1 MKITRCKYGHYY
13 DKAYFREC
21 PHCCRA
27 RGGRDE
33 DIIIGKN
40 ELSTDLSG
48 KNSLPGRNVRINQ
61 LQDDSNYGQG
71 SNRDIS
77 QKEQDRKKA
86 ERWIGE
92 AWDELEKVAKESP
105 KTKVTEKAAQ
115 REKQEDRQEKITEEK
130 NTVSVKKKHRNS
142 EQNLGKYMLFAAMP
156 LKVIKNQEFCMDFC
170 IFPEKDWET
179 GAKMLSFKSQESIR
193 DLKPVQMALPT
204 KAVLHILYKEEEI
217 FHKDIELEAER
228 ENVFCTFP
236 VTVTDTRDRRFHMI
250 KAVFEIEEQN
260 IEIPLYL
267 MPNP

>member
-105 KTKVTEKAAQ
+105 KTKVQK
-115 REKQEDRQEKITEEK
+115 KQLKEK
-130 NTVSVKKKHRNS
+130 NKKT
-142 EQNLGKYMLFAAMP
+142 GK
-156 LKVIKNQEFCMDFC
+156 K
-170 IFPEKDWET
+170 
-179 GAKMLSFKSQESIR
+179 R
-193 DLKPVQMALPT
+193 
-204 KAVLHILYKEEEI
+204 
-217 FHKDIELEAER
+217 
-228 ENVFCTFP
+228 
-236 VTVTDTRDRRFHMI
+236 
-250 KAVFEIEEQN
+250 
-260 IEIPLYL
+260 
-267 MPNP
+267 

>member
-1 MKITRCKYGHYY
+1 MEINLGLILASLINFFILFAILKHFFFGKV
-13 DKAYFREC
+13 KAIIDEREEYINEQMDDAEEATNK
-21 PHCCRA
+21 A
-27 RGGRDE
+27 RLLAIENERILKQARE
-33 DIIIGKN
+33 EGK
-40 ELSTDLSG
+40 
-48 KNSLPGRNVRINQ
+48 
-61 LQDDSNYGQG
+61 
-71 SNRDIS
+71 
-77 QKEQDRKKA
+77 
-86 ERWIGE
+86 
-92 AWDELEKVAKESP
+92 
-105 KTKVTEKAAQ
+105 
-115 REKQEDRQEKITEEK
+115 KITEEK

-142 EQNLGKYMLFAAMP
+142 EQNLGNYMLFAAMP

>member
-27 RGGRDE
+27 RSGRDE

-77 QKEQDRKKA
+77 QKEQDRKKV

-92 AWDELEKVAKESP
+92 AWDELENVAKESP

-115 REKQEDRQEKITEEK
+115 REKQEDRQEDNRRKEYCFSEK
-130 NTVSVKKKHRNS
+130 
-142 EQNLGKYMLFAAMP
+142 
-156 LKVIKNQEFCMDFC
+156 
-170 IFPEKDWET
+170 
-179 GAKMLSFKSQESIR
+179 
-193 DLKPVQMALPT
+193 
-204 KAVLHILYKEEEI
+204 
-217 FHKDIELEAER
+217 EA
-228 ENVFCTFP
+228 
-236 VTVTDTRDRRFHMI
+236 
-250 KAVFEIEEQN
+250 
-260 IEIPLYL
+260 
-267 MPNP
+267 

>member
-40 ELSTDLSG
+40 KLSTDLLG

-77 QKEQDRKKA
+77 QKEQDRKKV

-92 AWDELEKVAKESP
+92 CSKRESKNKSNRKSSSKRKTRRQARKDNRRKEYCFSEKEAQKFGTKFRELYAFC
-105 KTKVTEKAAQ
+105 
-115 REKQEDRQEKITEEK
+115 
-130 NTVSVKKKHRNS
+130 RN
-142 EQNLGKYMLFAAMP
+142 A
-156 LKVIKNQEFCMDFC
+156 
-170 IFPEKDWET
+170 
-179 GAKMLSFKSQESIR
+179 SQS
-193 DLKPVQMALPT
+193 
-204 KAVLHILYKEEEI
+204 
-217 FHKDIELEAER
+217 
-228 ENVFCTFP
+228 N
-236 VTVTDTRDRRFHMI
+236 
-250 KAVFEIEEQN
+250 
-260 IEIPLYL
+260 
-267 MPNP
+267 

>member
-77 QKEQDRKKA
+77 QKEQDRKKV

-92 AWDELEKVAKESP
+92 AWDELENVAKESP

-115 REKQEDRQEKITEEK
+115 REKQEDRKEKITEEK

-142 EQNLGKYMLFAAMP
+142 EQNLGNYMLFAAMP

-228 ENVFCTFP
+228 ENVFCTFT

>member
-40 ELSTDLSG
+40 KLSTDLLG

-77 QKEQDRKKA
+77 QKEQDRKKV

-92 AWDELEKVAKESP
+92 AWDEL
-105 KTKVTEKAAQ
+105 
-115 REKQEDRQEKITEEK
+115 EKQEDRQEKITEEK

-142 EQNLGKYMLFAAMP
+142 EQNLGNYMLFAAMP

-204 KAVLHILYKEEEI
+204 KAV
-217 FHKDIELEAER
+217 
-228 ENVFCTFP
+228 P
-236 VTVTDTRDRRFHMI
+236 VSYTHLTLPTTSRV
-250 KAVFEIEEQN
+250 
-260 IEIPLYL
+260 
-267 MPNP
+267 